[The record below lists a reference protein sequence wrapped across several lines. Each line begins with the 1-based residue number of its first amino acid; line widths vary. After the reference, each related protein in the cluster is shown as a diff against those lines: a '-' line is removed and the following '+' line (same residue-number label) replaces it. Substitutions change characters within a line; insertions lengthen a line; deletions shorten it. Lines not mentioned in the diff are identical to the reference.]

1 MKAMFGIYRLT
12 DNLTNMEFK
21 MHSSGLHYYKP
32 THKDFTF
39 VNTVDDNK
47 KAFSKRQLKGA
58 ELARTLY
65 ATLGYPSIK
74 DFKWVIQS
82 NQINT
87 TFWEPHMGLVP
98 CVVVKCPCTTD
109 GTPHP
114 WLMLTSLCFTY
125 SVPTIICHAG

>member
-1 MKAMFGIYRLT
+1 MFIIHRLT
-12 DNLTNMEFK
+12 NNLPNMEFK

-65 ATLGYPSIK
+65 ATLGYPSVK
-74 DFKWVIQS
+74 AFKWVIQS
-82 NQINT
+82 NHIKYCPVT
-87 TFWEPHMGLVP
+87 VPDLV
-98 CVVVKCPCTTD
+98 
-109 GTPHP
+109 
-114 WLMLTSLCFTY
+114 TSHQLLCKH
-125 SVPTIICHAG
+125 IAAL